1 MATVLCTLVVFLC
14 NLWESSLPACPS
26 SCLRT
31 VTAATF
37 PPFTLGVL
45 PIAVGDVTVADSVV
59 PVGVSVVRVPVFAIA
74 ISCVIVILVQV
85 AIVTVL
91 VECLGPSMY

>member
-1 MATVLCTLVVFLC
+1 ML
-14 NLWESSLPACPS
+14 
-26 SCLRT
+26 
-31 VTAATF
+31 
-37 PPFTLGVL
+37 TLGNLNERLKQRKCYFAQAALVL

-59 PVGVSVVRVPVFAIA
+59 PVGFSVVRVPVFAIA